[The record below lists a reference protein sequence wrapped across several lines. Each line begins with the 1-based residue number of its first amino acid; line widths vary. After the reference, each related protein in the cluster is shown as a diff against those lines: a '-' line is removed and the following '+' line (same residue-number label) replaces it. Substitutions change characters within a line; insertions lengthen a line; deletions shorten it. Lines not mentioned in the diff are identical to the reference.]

1 MYLQNTGKYRP
12 DKNNSNKKD
21 TESSSSSGSRF
32 VYFFL
37 GLKYLIFI
45 VIKN

>member
-12 DKNNSNKKD
+12 DKNNLNKKD
-21 TESSSSSGSRF
+21 SELSSSSGSRF

-37 GLKYLIFI
+37 GLKYL
-45 VIKN
+45 VLL